1 MYRSVFAQRDLR
13 LLLGAMFVSLAGS
26 WAYSVALLAV
36 VFERTGSLG
45 WVGAATV
52 GRFVPQLLF
61 SPYAGVIADR
71 FQRVRVM
78 IGSDLLAGAMQLGL
92 AVAVAAT
99 APVTLLIVL
108 AALTAVACAP
118 YEPAISAV
126 LPEMVEEDDLVA
138 ANALRGVITNVVQV
152 AGPAA
157 AALVLIVLP
166 DWSVFALNGAS
177 FGISALVIMRLRYRS
192 RPVDVTE
199 AGASGPLRQMLVGLR
214 EIGRSSR
221 VALLVGLCL
230 LASFIYGTDTVL
242 LLGAAEDRLDL
253 GADGFGLL
261 LAGLAGGG
269 MLAAA
274 TVNRLA
280 GSQRLALVLIVG
292 MTVYCLPNVLLAVS
306 ESPVLAIAAQVLRGA
321 GTLVV
326 DVLAVTALQRAV
338 APEVT
343 ARVFGVFW
351 ALVLSSIS
359 LGALVAPSLVDGLGL
374 EGALVAVAVAPVVLS
389 LATLPG
395 LLQIDA
401 ASAAGAGALAA
412 RADALHRAG
421 LFAAAPRPVLE
432 RLAAASSDIAAPAGT
447 VVIREGEP
455 ADELYVVLGG
465 SVEVTSPGAAGP
477 LATIGPG
484 GVFGEV
490 GLLERV
496 PRTATVTAVAPS
508 DLLRIEGPAFLDA
521 ATAAPLSPATLEGAR
536 ARFAGRGRPTA
547 SAPVE
552 TLA

>member
-1 MYRSVFAQRDLR
+1 MYRSALAQRDLR
-13 LLLGAMFVSLAGS
+13 LLLGAAFVSLAGS
-26 WAYSVALLAV
+26 WAYNVALLAV
-36 VFERTGSLG
+36 VYDRTGSLA

-52 GRFVPQLLF
+52 GRFVPQLLV

-71 FQRVRVM
+71 FERVGVM
-78 IGSDLLAGAMQLGL
+78 IASDLVAGAMQLGL
-92 AVAVAAT
+92 AVAVLAT

-108 AALTAVACAP
+108 AGFTAVACSP
-118 YEPAISAV
+118 YEPATSAV

-138 ANALRGVITNVVQV
+138 ANALRGVIGNVVQV

-157 AALVLIVLP
+157 GALLLIFLP

-177 FGISALVIMRLRYRS
+177 FAVSALVTTRIRYRS
-192 RPVDVTE
+192 RRVDVTE
-199 AGASGPLRQMLVGLR
+199 AGAAGPLRQMLVGLR

-221 VALLVGLCL
+221 VALVVGLCL

-242 LLGAAEDRLDL
+242 LLGAAEDRLAL

-261 LAGLAGGG
+261 LAGLAVGGV
-269 MLAAA
+269 LAAA

-280 GSQRLALVLIVG
+280 GTQRLALVLIVG
-292 MTVYCLPNVLLAVS
+292 MAVYCLPNLLLAVS
-306 ESPVLAIAAQVLRGA
+306 GSPALAIAAQVLRGA

-338 APEVT
+338 APDVT

-351 ALVLSSIS
+351 ALVLASIS
-359 LGALVAPSLVDGLGL
+359 LGALVAPPLVDGLGL

-389 LATLPG
+389 LGTLPG
-395 LLQIDA
+395 LLRIDA
-401 ASAAGAGALAA
+401 AAAAGAGALAA

-432 RLAAASSDIAAPAGT
+432 RLAAASSEVAAPAGT

-455 ADELYVVLGG
+455 ADALYVVRSG
-465 SVEVTSPGAAGP
+465 SVAVTGAAGP
-477 LATIGPG
+477 LAMIGPG

-496 PRTATVTAVAPS
+496 PRTATVTTVAPT

-536 ARFAGRGRPTA
+536 ARFAGRGRRTE